1 MALGVDALL
10 DRELETNAS
19 LNQTPPM
26 NTTHKAPTMKRSILT
41 IALSVV
47 VLSNCATAQTKF
59 SKIATIAGTGKTGP
73 AEKQGAASSVA
84 ISNPFGIE
92 PDSKG
97 NLIIAGFDQHV
108 IYRLSA
114 DRKSIELIA
123 GTGAEGM
130 SGKTGDTA
138 TSVAMNQPHEVRV
151 DPKDNIYIADTR
163 NNRVGLVDPN
173 GKWKAIAGT
182 GEVGYSGD
190 GGQASDAKMNQAY
203 SIAIDGS
210 ELFVADLMNHCIRKV
225 DLTSGKIATICGN
238 GKKGRPTDG
247 AIASE
252 QALEGPRSLAI
263 DKQNLWIVLREG
275 NSVWRID
282 RSTGKIFH
290 VAGSGQKGFEG
301 DGGDA
306 KRCKLNGPKGASVNP
321 GVALF
326 IADTENH
333 AIRMV
338 DLKTNIISTIVG
350 SPKGEPGFNGDGDQP
365 ATRLLK
371 RPHGVCWLP
380 SGELLIGDSENH
392 RVRVLT
398 P

>member
-1 MALGVDALL
+1 MQRYFQA
-10 DRELETNAS
+10 
-19 LNQTPPM
+19 
-26 NTTHKAPTMKRSILT
+26 
-41 IALSVV
+41 IALIV
-47 VLSNCATAQTKF
+47 VLIPSYVHAQTKF

-73 AEKQGAASSVA
+73 AEKQGAATGVA

-97 NLIIAGFDQHV
+97 NLIIASFDQHV

-114 DRKSIELIA
+114 DRKSLELIA

-130 SGKTGDTA
+130 SGKTGDAATA
-138 TSVAMNQPHEVRV
+138 VAMNQPHEVRV
-151 DPKDNIYIADTR
+151 DPQDNIYIADTR
-163 NNRVGLVDPN
+163 NNRVGLVDAN
-173 GKWKAIAGT
+173 GKWKAITGT
-182 GEVGYSGD
+182 GEVGYAGD
-190 GGQASDAKMNQAY
+190 GGLALDAKMNQAY
-203 SIAIDGS
+203 SIVADGS

-225 DLTSGKIATICGN
+225 DLSSGKISTICGS
-238 GKKGRPTDG
+238 GKKGRPVDG
-247 AIASE
+247 GVASD

-263 DKQNLWIVLREG
+263 DKHNLWIVLREG

-282 RSTGKIFH
+282 RTTGKIHH
-290 VAGSGQKGFEG
+290 VAGSGQKGFAG
-301 DGGDA
+301 DGADA
-306 KRCKLNGPKGASVNP
+306 KLCKLNGPKGAAVNP

-338 DLKTNIISTIVG
+338 DLKTNVISTIVG

-365 ATRLLK
+365 TTRLLK
-371 RPHGVCWLP
+371 RPHGVCWL
-380 SGELLIGDSENH
+380 STGELLIGDSENH

>member
-1 MALGVDALL
+1 MNRKPEAHATKFKTRKAFTMKKALL
-10 DRELETNAS
+10 AITV
-19 LNQTPPM
+19 T
-26 NTTHKAPTMKRSILT
+26 
-41 IALSVV
+41 VV
-47 VLSNCATAQTKF
+47 FCSSYAQSQTKF
-59 SKIATIAGTGKTGP
+59 SRITTIAGSGKTGP
-73 AEKQGAASSVA
+73 AETPGPAATLRAPTAVS

-97 NLIIAGFDQHV
+97 NLIIASFDQHV

-114 DRKSIELIA
+114 DRKLLELIA

-130 SGKTGDTA
+130 SGKTGDVATA
-138 TSVAMNQPHEVRV
+138 VAMNQPHEVRV
-151 DPKDNIYIADTR
+151 DARDNIYIADTR
-163 NNRVGLVDPN
+163 NNRVGLVDAS

-182 GEVGYSGD
+182 GEVGYAGD
-190 GGQASDAKMNQAY
+190 GRPAVDSKMNQAY
-203 SIAIDGS
+203 SIAVDGS

-238 GKKGRPTDG
+238 GKTGRPVDG
-247 AIASE
+247 AAASE

-282 RSTGKIFH
+282 RTTGKIHH

-301 DGGDA
+301 DGADA
-306 KRCKLNGPKGASVNP
+306 KLCKLNGPKGAAVNP
-321 GVALF
+321 GVALY

-338 DLKTNIISTIVG
+338 DLNTNLVSTIAG

-365 ATRLLK
+365 TTRLLK

-380 SGELLIGDSENH
+380 SGELIVGDSENH

>member
-1 MALGVDALL
+1 MKKYFAIVFL
-10 DRELETNAS
+10 S
-19 LNQTPPM
+19 LFLSTSAFSQ
-26 NTTHKAPTMKRSILT
+26 AP
-41 IALSVV
+41 
-47 VLSNCATAQTKF
+47 F
-59 SKIATIAGTGKTGP
+59 SRITTIAGSGKTGP
-73 AEKQGAASSVA
+73 AEKQGGATSVA

-97 NLIIAGFDQHV
+97 NLIIASFDQHV

-114 DRKSIELIA
+114 DRKSVELIA

-130 SGKTGDTA
+130 SGKSGDKA
-138 TSVAMNQPHEVRV
+138 TTVAMNQPHEVRV
-151 DPKDNIYIADTR
+151 DPQDNIYIADTR
-163 NNRVGLVDPN
+163 NNRVGLVDAA
-173 GKWKAIAGT
+173 GQWKAVAGT

-190 GGQASDAKMNQAY
+190 NGPAVAAKMNQAY
-203 SIAIDGS
+203 SIAVDGP

-225 DLTSGKIATICGN
+225 DLSSGKITTICGT
-238 GKKGRPTDG
+238 GKKGKPLDG
-247 AIASE
+247 GVAVE

-263 DKQNLWIVLREG
+263 DAKNLWIVLREG

-282 RSTGKIFH
+282 RATSKIYH
-290 VAGSGQKGFEG
+290 VAGSGQKGFAG

-306 KRCKLNGPKGASVNP
+306 KLCKLNGPKGAAVNP
-321 GVALF
+321 GVALY

-338 DLKTNIISTIVG
+338 DLKTNNISTIVG
-350 SPKGEPGFNGDGDQP
+350 SSKGEPGFNGDGDQP
-365 ATRLLK
+365 TTRLLK